1 MDRAE
6 FTPDALRLCGNA
18 SQVAYK
24 AKKAG
29 NAGAGHTGAGRR
41 GRKGYAEGAEEYKN
55 IQMRKQSQTAFNPAA
70 NAQKSCKQCLCG
82 LQGIYGLQGAWG
94 LVVMVLLFAG
104 TRECGGRDA
113 EGAKVAQRKQKNTK
127 IFKRESRA
135 RPHQTQRKY
144 QKVLQAVFMRV
155 AGHLWAARR
164 MEAGCLAVWLWWI
177 ARAQGRTQWA

>member
-1 MDRAE
+1 MAWVAWAGE
-6 FTPDALRLCGNA
+6 LGWWGCKWIEPNLHQMPCVYAATPARLQTKLKRQGM
-18 SQVAYK
+18 
-24 AKKAG
+24 
-29 NAGAGHTGAGRR
+29 RR
-41 GRKGYAEGAEEYKN
+41 
-55 IQMRKQSQTAFNPAA
+55 Q
-70 NAQKSCKQCLCG
+70 
-82 LQGIYGLQGAWG
+82 
-94 LVVMVLLFAG
+94 
-104 TRECGGRDA
+104 DA
-113 EGAKVAQRKQKNTK
+113 EGAKVAQRTQKNTK